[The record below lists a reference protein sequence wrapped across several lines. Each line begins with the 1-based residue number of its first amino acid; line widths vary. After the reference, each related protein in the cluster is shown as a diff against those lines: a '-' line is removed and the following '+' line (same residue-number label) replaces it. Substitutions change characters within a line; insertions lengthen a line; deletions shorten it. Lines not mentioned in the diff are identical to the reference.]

1 MIKFEQSFRESTFLN
16 PADDFTRRTLE
27 VEIRK
32 DPLVGHIAR
41 IVKFRFRPLER
52 VDLTPLARESLDPGC
67 PFCPDLVDRIATKFP
82 PEVVAEGRI
91 REGGAM
97 VFPNVFPYERYNA
110 VVVLTPAAPHR
121 NREVQGRGSH

>member
-41 IVKFRFRPLER
+41 IVTFRFRPLER
-52 VDLTPLARESLDPGC
+52 
-67 PFCPDLVDRIATKFP
+67 VDRIATKFP